1 MAKMFQGSSPL
12 TQPMPINQRPLQST
26 INPTIALS
34 CGRSLS
40 KMLAAETRVDTIYQ
54 LSQQQAQ
61 LLQLHFP
68 FRRREFIR
76 HIRLEVSYF

>member
-1 MAKMFQGSSPL
+1 MATMFQGSSPL

-40 KMLAAETRVDTIYQ
+40 KMLAAETRVDTIY
-54 LSQQQAQ
+54 
-61 LLQLHFP
+61 
-68 FRRREFIR
+68 
-76 HIRLEVSYF
+76 